1 MLIISHSLVGY
12 QGPTTI
18 CLQFFRSKAF
28 SGSRCHCR
36 QVSVDLGGRASQD
49 QIADGPLGNLDVL
62 ERAHDVDLGVS
73 QHYPSLGHV
82 FDGVLG
88 TAVFAGQ
95 PPDGSGQVVAF
106 QALHVCHFERVEEKV
121 VKSVKNIVGLYIQSN
136 VE

>member
-1 MLIISHSLVGY
+1 M
-12 QGPTTI
+12 
-18 CLQFFRSKAF
+18 
-28 SGSRCHCR
+28 
-36 QVSVDLGGRASQD
+36 
-49 QIADGPLGNLDVL
+49 
-62 ERAHDVDLGVS
+62 DLGVS
-73 QHYPSLGHV
+73 QHYPRLGHV